1 MTQFL
6 EITEKNIHILQKF
19 INLNNSKNFTYYDKR
34 NKEVIKNHIVTVV
47 LHKEDEIIG
56 YGHLDYEE
64 KVWLG
69 ICVLEKHT
77 GQGYGKEIMNFLL
90 KEAKNK
96 KIKQIYLSFY
106 EGNNIAYELYK
117 KYGFEYLYTKNN
129 VRYMVK
135 NIFFS

>member
-1 MTQFL
+1 M
-6 EITEKNIHILQKF
+6 KQK
-19 INLNNSKNFTYYDKR
+19 
-34 NKEVIKNHIVTVV
+34 
-47 LHKEDEIIG
+47 
-56 YGHLDYEE
+56 EE

-77 GQGYGKEIMNFLL
+77 GQGYGKKIMNFLL

-106 EGNNIAYELYK
+106 QGNNIAYELYK
-117 KYGFEYLYTKNN
+117 KVGFEEFEEFEDIHTENN

>member
-1 MTQFL
+1 MIQFS

-19 INLNNSKNFTYYDKR
+19 INLNNSENFTYYDKR
-34 NKEVIKNHIVTVV
+34 SKEVIKNHIITVV
-47 LHKEDEIIG
+47 LHEEEEIIG

-69 ICVLEKHT
+69 ICVLDKHT
-77 GQGYGKEIMNFLL
+77 GQGYGKKIMNFLL

-106 EGNNIAYELYK
+106 EGNVIAHNLYK
-117 KYGFEYLYTKNN
+117 KFGFEDTKIENS
-129 VRYMVK
+129 VCYMVK
-135 NIFFS
+135 KF